1 MPFRPSTQRL
11 LLTAVQTAVAAIMV
25 PTMASAATTPD
36 PFYQYTDGIP
46 LTDIAPGT
54 VLKSRTISV
63 YVAGLKTSY
72 KATQIVYRSTDA
84 QQQPAANVTT
94 IFTPDCATASACP
107 NKNKVVSYQSFYDSL
122 NPEDSPSR
130 AFAGGKRLPDLL
142 PAVETALFGS
152 YVKKGYTVIISD
164 TEGQKAN
171 FAAGPEYGYNT
182 LDSIRAAFN
191 SPQIGLSQNAK
202 VALMGY
208 SGGAIA
214 TEWAAELAPTYAPDV
229 NDNLIGAT
237 FGGTLVSPEHN
248 LTYIEGA
255 PIWGGVMPMAVVGV
269 SRSYGIDIQKY
280 LTPRGIEVYNRIKNA
295 SIAYVLGQYGN
306 VTWKDLVVPEYQ
318 DRTKLLE
325 YVNAANKVIMGTGGT
340 PSIPLQIG
348 QGTGGIWEGTQPSP
362 KWGKGD
368 GVMLAGDVRTLARQY
383 CAKGVKIQHKEY
395 GSSHFLTI
403 ANWLPAATAWIDDR
417 FAGKPVPDNCA
428 SIAAGNPLDP
438 LVYAP

>member
-1 MPFRPSTQRL
+1 MQFRLSTQRL
-11 LLTAVQTAVAAIMV
+11 LLTAVQTAVAAILV
-25 PTMASAATTPD
+25 PSMASAATD
-36 PFYQYTDGIP
+36 PFYQYTDSTP
-46 LTDIAPGT
+46 LSSIAPGT

-63 YVAGLKTSY
+63 YIAGLKTSY

-84 QQQPAANVTT
+84 LQQAAANVTT

-107 NKNKVVSYQSFYDSL
+107 NKNKVLSYQSFYDSL

-142 PAVETALFGS
+142 PAVEAALFGS
-152 YVKKGYTVIISD
+152 YVKNGYTVIVSD

-191 SPQIGLSQNAK
+191 SPQIGLRSNAK

-229 NDNLIGAT
+229 NAKLIGAT

-280 LTPRGIEVYNRIKNA
+280 LTARGLEVYNRIQNA

-340 PSIPLQIG
+340 PTIPLQIG
-348 QGTGGIWEGTQPSP
+348 QGTGGIWEGTKPSP
-362 KWGKGD
+362 IWGKGD

-417 FAGKPVPDNCA
+417 FAGKPAPENCA
-428 SIAAGNPLDP
+428 SIAAGNSLEP
-438 LVYAP
+438 LVYTP